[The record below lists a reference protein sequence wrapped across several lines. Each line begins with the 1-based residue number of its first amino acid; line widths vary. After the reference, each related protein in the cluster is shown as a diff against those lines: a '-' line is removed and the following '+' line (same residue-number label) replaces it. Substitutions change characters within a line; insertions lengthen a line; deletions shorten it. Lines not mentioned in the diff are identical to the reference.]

1 MGMGARGSSDRPA
14 ARRGKSA
21 QGKPPPGARREFQE
35 KSDRKNDRRSDRR
48 SDKKS
53 DRRSDKSI
61 LLGSALSGAR
71 ERPREVYG
79 LRTVKRKPGKHE
91 V

>member
-35 KSDRKNDRRSDRR
+35 KSKRKRNEKSE
-48 SDKKS
+48 KK
-53 DRRSDKSI
+53 SDKSI
-61 LLGSALSGAR
+61 LVSSDISGVEEEAT
-71 ERPREVYG
+71 EVYG
-79 LRTVKRKPGKHE
+79 LRTVKRKPRKHK